1 MTTDCCASTALMPPN
16 VILIG
21 LMGCGKTTVGRIYA
35 RRSGRDFLDSDV
47 ELVKVTGVE
56 ISTIFEIEGEAAF
69 RDREELV
76 LADLVK
82 RQNVLIAT
90 GGGAVVRTANRV
102 LLQNHGI
109 VVYLHASPEIVWG
122 RMRGHKGRPLLANND
137 PLSTLKQL
145 YTARDHLYRE
155 TAHHIVEIRDEAP
168 ASVALH
174 IESLMDTAIE

>member
-1 MTTDCCASTALMPPN
+1 MIPDSDAPPLPTLPN

-21 LMGCGKTTVGRIYA
+21 LMGCGKTTVGRLFA
-35 RRSGRDFLDSDV
+35 RRSGRDFIDSDV

-76 LADLVK
+76 LADLVVRK
-82 RQNVLIAT
+82 NALIAT
-90 GGGAVVRTANRV
+90 GGGAVIRAVNRTV
-102 LLQNHGI
+102 LRENGI

-137 PLSTLKQL
+137 PLGTLKEL
-145 YTARDHLYRE
+145 YRARDYLYRE
-155 TAHHIVEIRDEAP
+155 TAHHIVEIRDEPP
-168 ASVALH
+168 AAVAQH
-174 IESLMDTAIE
+174 IESLLELAID